1 MSLRDRILAADDI
14 GKESLHVPHW
24 NVDVEVRTMS
34 AVQRSRMLQTCALP
48 DGSVDLDRLY
58 PMLIIATVHDP
69 ETGAPAFDAED
80 ISVLQ
85 EKSAAAIE
93 FVAQKA
99 MQMSGMV
106 AKAVDEEG
114 KDN

>member
-14 GKESLHVPHW
+14 GKETVFVPHW
-24 NVDVEVRTMS
+24 SVELEVRTMS
-34 AVQRSRMLQTCALP
+34 AVQRSRMLQSCALP

-58 PMLIIATVHDP
+58 PMLIIATVFDP
-69 ETGAPAFDAED
+69 ETGAQAFDSED
-80 ISVLQ
+80 MALLQ

-106 AKAVDEEG
+106 AKVIDDEG